1 LLRVAKV
8 IVAIAGFGI
17 AFLGLLAGVWYIIPP
32 FVSGGEIDL
41 SRATMGASLVA
52 LGAGLGLPLAW
63 QGLSSLRGRP
73 SRLFRPR
80 PAWVLV
86 PLFTVAVILGQAV
99 LTLDLLPALTFP
111 PFYVLA
117 AVLPPLFFLA
127 FVGRKLAESGIR
139 WREVVLQLASGAFL
153 ATFGAFGL
161 EAVFGL
167 LAMVVVLVLA
177 ALMPGGDAWVQELSA
192 YLQDPRLFQ
201 GTENLYGPLPSLPIL
216 IILGLI
222 VLVIGPMVEEMFKSL
237 GVVMM
242 SYRRPGKAQAFFWG
256 LTGGAGFA
264 LAEALVNGAS
274 SLEGWVGVAT
284 MARWGYGHALPG
296 GRTDGPGLVLPL
308 CDATPLATPGRL
320 RCQRQPARPL
330 ERHRFRHAR
339 GLFIRHIPGDRGN
352 WPGPRGFGH
361 FGFDGLP
368 VSPGVIRHF
377 CYLQPDQMAAN
388 SDAICTV
395 IQPPLPAPPPNSGG
409 KGVPIPPLPTLRE
422 GARGRGPLS
431 EFLCIVLWPL
441 CGRSSS
447 TSFVTPAPWR

>member
-1 LLRVAKV
+1 MLRVAKV
-8 IVAIAGFGI
+8 IVAIAGFSI

-52 LGAGLGLPLAW
+52 LSLGLGLPLAW

-284 MARWGYGHALPG
+284 MRVGATAMHCLGGGLMGLGWYYLFATRRPWRLLGAYAASVSLHALWNVTASAMLVVSLSATSPATEEIG
-296 GRTDGPGLVLPL
+296 LALGGLVILGL
-308 CDATPLATPGRL
+308 MAFLSLLALSAIFAIFSLTR
-320 RCQRQPARPL
+320 
-330 ERHRFRHAR
+330 
-339 GLFIRHIPGDRGN
+339 
-352 WPGPRGFGH
+352 W
-361 FGFDGLP
+361 
-368 VSPGVIRHF
+368 
-377 CYLQPDQMAAN
+377 LQTQM
-388 SDAICTV
+388 
-395 IQPPLPAPPPNSGG
+395 
-409 KGVPIPPLPTLRE
+409 
-422 GARGRGPLS
+422 LS
-431 EFLCIVLWPL
+431 A
-441 CGRSSS
+441 RSSS
-447 TSFVTPAPWR
+447 PHSRPLPPILVGRESQFPLSQL